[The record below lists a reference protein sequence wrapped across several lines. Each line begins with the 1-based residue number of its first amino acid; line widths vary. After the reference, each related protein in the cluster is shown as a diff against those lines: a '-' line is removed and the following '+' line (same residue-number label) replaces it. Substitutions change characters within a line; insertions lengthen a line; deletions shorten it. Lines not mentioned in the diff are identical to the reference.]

1 MVMKQKIIIGLIS
14 ILVTLSTA
22 FTYHFTQQANINY
35 YQGHRLFLKGKYD
48 KAISFY
54 VKAIEEGSSRRET
67 YKELAYCY
75 LWTGKS
81 EKSIQL
87 FKDVSTQKPDDYKIK
102 GSLAEA
108 YSWNRNYAEAIKI
121 YKEIIIRTNSLW
133 AKEKLAEVYLW
144 NGQPEEAKIILEPLV
159 RKDPDN
165 HNLKLLWGKALYY
178 TGESEKASKV
188 FEGLLKEENE

>member
-1 MVMKQKIIIGLIS
+1 MKRSIIIVFII
-14 ILVTLSTA
+14 ILLTFLTV
-22 FTYHFTQQANINY
+22 FIYHFSQQADINY
-35 YQGHRLFLKGKYD
+35 YQGHRLFLKGNYEQ
-48 KAISFY
+48 AIPFY
-54 VKAIEEGSSRRET
+54 VKAVEEGSSRRET

-87 FKDVSTQKPDDYKIK
+87 FEDVSTQKPDDYKIK

-144 NGQPEEAKIILEPLV
+144 NAQPKEAKIILEPLV
-159 RKDPDN
+159 KKEPDN
-165 HNLKLLWGKALYY
+165 YKLKLLWGKTLYY

-188 FEGLLKEENE
+188 FEGLLGGEDE

>member
-1 MVMKQKIIIGLIS
+1 MKRSITIVFIIIL
-14 ILVTLSTA
+14 LTFLTA
-22 FTYHFTQQANINY
+22 FTYHFTQQADINY
-35 YQGHRLFLKGKYD
+35 YQGHRLFLKGNYEQ
-48 KAISFY
+48 AIPFY
-54 VKAIEEGSSRRET
+54 VKAAEEGSSRRET

-87 FKDVSTQKPDDYKIK
+87 FKNVAAQKPDDFKLK

-144 NGQPEEAKIILEPLV
+144 NGQPKEAKIILEPLV
-159 RKDPDN
+159 KNEPDN
-165 HNLKLLWGKALYY
+165 YKLKLLWGKTLYY

-188 FEGLLKEENE
+188 FEGLLGGEDE

>member
-1 MVMKQKIIIGLIS
+1 MRKSIVIILIIIL
-14 ILVTLSTA
+14 LTVLTA
-22 FTYHFTQQANINY
+22 ITYHFSQQADINY
-35 YQGHRLFLKGKYD
+35 YQGHRLFLKGNYEQ
-48 KAISFY
+48 AIPFY
-54 VKAIEEGSSRRET
+54 VKAVEESSSRRGT

-87 FKDVSTQKPDDYKIK
+87 FKDAAAKNPDDYKLR

-121 YKEIIIRTNSLW
+121 FKQIIIETNSSW

-144 NGQPEEAKIILEPLV
+144 DGQPEEAKIILEPLV
-159 RKDPDN
+159 RQDPDN
-165 HNLKLLWGKALYY
+165 YNLNLMWGKALYY
-178 TGESEKASKV
+178 TGEGEKASKV
-188 FEGLLKEENE
+188 FEGLLGEENEE